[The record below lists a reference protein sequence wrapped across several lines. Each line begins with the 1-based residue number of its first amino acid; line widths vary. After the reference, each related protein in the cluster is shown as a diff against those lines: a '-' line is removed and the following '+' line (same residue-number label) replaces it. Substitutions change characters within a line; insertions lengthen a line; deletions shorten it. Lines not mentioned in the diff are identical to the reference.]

1 MKGPLDLSDDERL
14 FQAQPRFSIIYLLFL
29 KRRIG
34 FVELVHLL
42 GLTPGN
48 LDHHLKKLESR
59 GLVETRRV
67 LSWKPLVI
75 VEITAKGVEAFRQ
88 YVSKLRQLLS
98 QIPDALLIDR
108 DSLSSHSLDS
118 ES

>member
-48 LDHHLKKLESR
+48 LDHHLKKLESG
-59 GLVETRRV
+59 GLIETRRV

-75 VEITAKGVEAFRQ
+75 VELTAKGADAFRR
-88 YVSKLRQLLS
+88 YVSKLQHLLS
-98 QIPDALLIDR
+98 QIPDTMLTDR
-108 DSLSSHSLDS
+108 DFPSSHSSDS
-118 ES
+118 EM